1 MTPFRGQTENAGHF
15 LQPTT
20 IAIGHK
26 IISLLPYWQCA
37 LWADKGSESNLTHGN
52 RLIPLILALTT
63 EFSRVR
69 TILWRL

>member
-1 MTPFRGQTENAGHF
+1 MTLFTGQTENAGHF

-26 IISLLPYWQCA
+26 VISFLPYWLCA
-37 LWADKGSESNLTHGN
+37 LWADKGSESNLTYGN

-63 EFSRVR
+63 KLSRVW